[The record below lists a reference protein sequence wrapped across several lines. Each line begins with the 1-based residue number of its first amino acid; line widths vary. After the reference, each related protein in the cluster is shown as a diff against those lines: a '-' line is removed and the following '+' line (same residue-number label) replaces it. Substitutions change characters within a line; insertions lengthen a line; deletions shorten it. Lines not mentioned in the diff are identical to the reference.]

1 MNSPAFSFKQIKN
14 IYYMTSSMNADENTV
29 PKSLK
34 SKPYKKVRLK
44 TKTIKLNSRYFMSSV
59 YLTVILCISFSV
71 DFVVC
76 NRPPKFVIEG
86 QSEIVLRL
94 REGSETPI
102 GM

>member
-1 MNSPAFSFKQIKN
+1 
-14 IYYMTSSMNADENTV
+14 MNADEKNTV

-44 TKTIKLNSRYFMSSV
+44 KTYKLKNKYIIS
-59 YLTVILCISFSV
+59 TVHFTIILCINFCV
-71 DFVVC
+71 NFVTC

-94 REGSETPI
+94 REGAETPV

>member
-1 MNSPAFSFKQIKN
+1 
-14 IYYMTSSMNADENTV
+14 MNADDENTDV

-44 TKTIKLNSRYFMSSV
+44 KTYKLDNSHFIFSI
-59 YLTVILCISFSV
+59 YLTIVVCISLNV
-71 DFVVC
+71 DFVIC

-94 REGSETPI
+94 REGLETPVGKI
-102 GM
+102 YIIFF